1 MRRGVTRAAG
11 DSGGEQL
18 TMSDQLTHDLSLMLM
33 YLSSWTERP
42 DEARRFWKGFE
53 FDILNQ
59 LAEEGLISDSR
70 RAKSAYLTEDGL
82 RRARELLATCC
93 VHSAEGE
100 QGAGV
105 DETEEPEPA
114 IVRLYAGAD

>member
-42 DEARRFWKGFE
+42 NEARRFLKGFE

-82 RRARELLATCC
+82 RRARELLAAYGAPG
-93 VHSAEGE
+93 AEDEQSGE
-100 QGAGV
+100 V
-105 DETEEPEPA
+105 DQTEEPEPA
-114 IVRLYAGAD
+114 IV